1 MKNNNNKEKEKY
13 EDEVY
18 DEGEKEDKVDENENV
33 D

>member
-18 DEGEKEDKVDENENV
+18 DEGKKEDKVDENENV